1 MVSTRG
7 HPREF
12 PSPATPSSTAS
23 PPADALRS
31 VVRSSPAPASNARK
45 GVHTPSVLVLIW
57 LLVSVPLVIWDSGYI
72 FLRPHSMPGGKFHS
86 PIWTPYALYGT
97 VDYIYGWPAFNARN
111 GFTAAQALLNVIE
124 TIGYIS
130 YLAVVYVYGTSATNT
145 GRASTKRVKKGLSW
159 FLLDE
164 KVVPGRIGGLALLI
178 AFSASVMTLSKTVLY
193 WFNELFSG
201 FTNIGHNSVSNLVF
215 LWIIPNGLWIIF
227 PAYMIYVLGGEIVYA
242 LEAAAPRLPKGGRL
256 KSL

>member
-7 HPREF
+7 HPKEF
-12 PSPATPSSTAS
+12 ASPATPSSRAS
-23 PPADALRS
+23 TPAETSRS
-31 VVRSSPAPASNARK
+31 VARSSPAPASNARK

-111 GFTAAQALLNVIE
+111 GFTAAQAVLNVVE
-124 TIGYIS
+124 TLGYIG

-145 GRASTKRVKKGLSW
+145 GRASTKKVKKGLSW

-193 WFNELFSG
+193 C
-201 FTNIGHNSVSNLVF
+201 
-215 LWIIPNGLWIIF
+215 
-227 PAYMIYVLGGEIVYA
+227 
-242 LEAAAPRLPKGGRL
+242 
-256 KSL
+256 